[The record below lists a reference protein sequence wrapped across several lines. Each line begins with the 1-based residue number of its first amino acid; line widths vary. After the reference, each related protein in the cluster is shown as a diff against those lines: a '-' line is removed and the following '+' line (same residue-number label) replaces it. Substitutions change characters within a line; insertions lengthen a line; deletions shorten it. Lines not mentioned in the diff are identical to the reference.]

1 GSTAL
6 LVIVM
11 PLPAENRVR
20 LLGFMQLISLA
31 ICLDRPITTAVVHE
45 PVTNDDTDSS
55 ELTSLIS
62 GPPGS
67 TPHAASEASEASE
80 ASAPSATAA
89 ATGARRCRVC
99 NFLVAV
105 GAAESNNGRKSR
117 AVIMV
122 GRPRA
127 SRTPGG
133 RLAFWATVRRHAPS
147 VLWLWL
153 AADRRRDRRAA
164 AGRRHHRDPAP

>member
-1 GSTAL
+1 MPQRPRSCHCTSRYCCAIVRKALLMWTLPTFIRSALALAARNGSTAL
-6 LVIVM
+6 LVIAM

-62 GPPGS
+62 GSPGS
-67 TPHAASEASEASE
+67 TPHAASDASDASD
-80 ASAPSATAA
+80 ASAPSATTA

-105 GAAESNNGRKSR
+105 GAAESN
-117 AVIMV
+117 
-122 GRPRA
+122 
-127 SRTPGG
+127 
-133 RLAFWATVRRHAPS
+133 
-147 VLWLWL
+147 
-153 AADRRRDRRAA
+153 
-164 AGRRHHRDPAP
+164 